1 MLWMPLFTV
10 VTTSPRCPGDP
21 AFWSGACRARPPPP
35 MPPTPAA
42 AAPTAGDAVIVEPRP
57 LRRLPFVIHNV
68 WTHLPRQLWKVH
80 LVHGRHVAPQ
90 LRQSEALRPL
100 YAAGQLHMH
109 RLDRMLEAINA
120 SATTGNLIG
129 RAWYNKMLLHSHFW
143 GSFSAPLLLLFEADS
158 VLCPNPHRPLHTFA
172 GYGYVG
178 APWAPYAGG
187 VFPFWCRNL
196 GSCVGNSGLSL
207 WARPIF
213 QNLTERPPSAY
224 EAVVAS
230 YLREYRGSATKRGVG
245 STKVLMDSDGL

>member
-1 MLWMPLFTV
+1 
-10 VTTSPRCPGDP
+10 
-21 AFWSGACRARPPPP
+21 
-35 MPPTPAA
+35 
-42 AAPTAGDAVIVEPRP
+42 
-57 LRRLPFVIHNV
+57 
-68 WTHLPRQLWKVH
+68 
-80 LVHGRHVAPQ
+80 
-90 LRQSEALRPL
+90 
-100 YAAGQLHMH
+100 
-109 RLDRMLEAINA
+109 
-120 SATTGNLIG
+120 
-129 RAWYNKMLLHSHFW
+129 MLLHSQFW

-158 VLCPNPHRPLHTFA
+158 VLCPNPHRPLHTFT

-245 STKVLMDSDGL
+245 STKVLMDSDRL